1 VILLRGKWLS
11 AFQVAAVY
19 VGTVV
24 GAGFATGKEIV
35 EFFTQYGFYGLIG
48 IVLSGCLF
56 MWIGAK
62 MMILSQEIGATS
74 YKEFNE
80 YLFGHKIGTIVN
92 MLMLLVL
99 LGVTSVMLSGAGAVF
114 HEQLGLPYL
123 AGIGITILL
132 TVGVMF
138 FGVKGLFGVNL
149 VVVPIMV
156 LFSLILAS
164 KVLQGADGQVLGVLA
179 QDTSIRW
186 IVSPFIY
193 TAFNLAMAQAVLVP
207 LANEV
212 KDRSIVKWGG
222 ILGGGILCLILITS
236 HISLSSLP
244 DVQQFEIPMAEVMK
258 TLMFSFYWLYVFVI
272 YGEIFTSVIGDVFGL
287 ERQIKSSFKVPSLL
301 IVCGILGISFFISL
315 FGYGSLISILYPI
328 FGYMSLTVLFLMILP
343 KSLLDRI
350 PFRNR

>member
-1 VILLRGKWLS
+1 MRGKWLS

-35 EFFTQYGFYGLIG
+35 EFFTQYGLYGLIG
-48 IVLSGCLF
+48 ILLSGCLF

-62 MMILSQEIGATS
+62 MMIVSQEIGAKS

-80 YLFGHKIGTIVN
+80 YLFGNKIGTIVN
-92 MLMLLVL
+92 ILMLLVL
-99 LGVTSVMLSGAGAVF
+99 VGVTSVMLSGAGAVF

-123 AGIGITILL
+123 TGIGITIIL

-164 KVLQGADGQVLGVLA
+164 KVLMGGEGPVLGA
-179 QDTSIRW
+179 FSSDTSLRW

-222 ILGGGILCLILITS
+222 IIGGGILCLILITN

-244 DVQQFEIPMAEVMK
+244 NVGQFEIPMAEVMK
-258 TLMFSFYWLYVFVI
+258 TLMFSFYWLYVLVI

-287 ERQIKSSFKVPSLL
+287 ERQIKTAIRLPSIL
-301 IVCGILGISFFISL
+301 IVTGILTVAFFISL

-328 FGYMSLTVLFLMILP
+328 FGYMSLTVLFLLVLP
-343 KSLLDRI
+343 ESVLDRI
-350 PFRNR
+350 PFRNS

>member
-1 VILLRGKWLS
+1 MRGKWLS

-35 EFFTQYGFYGLIG
+35 EFFTQYGLYGLIG
-48 IVLSGCLF
+48 IILSGCLF

-62 MMILSQEIGATS
+62 MMLVSQEIGAKS

-80 YLFGHKIGTIVN
+80 YLFGHEIGTIVN
-92 MLMLLVL
+92 ILMLLVL
-99 LGVTSVMLSGAGAVF
+99 VGVTSVMLSGAGAVF

-123 AGIGITILL
+123 VGIGITIVL

-149 VVVPIMV
+149 VVVPMMV

-164 KVLQGADGQVLGVLA
+164 KVLLEGDGPVLGFFSP
-179 QDTSIRW
+179 DTSLRW

-222 ILGGGILCLILITS
+222 IIGGGILCLILITN

-244 DVQQFEIPMAEVMK
+244 NVHQFEIPMAEVMK
-258 TLMFSFYWLYVFVI
+258 TLMFSFYWLYVLVI

-287 ERQIKSSFKVPSLL
+287 ERQIKSAVSLPSLL
-301 IVCGILGISFFISL
+301 IVFAILSVAFFISL

-328 FGYMSLTVLFLMILP
+328 FGYMSLTVLFLLVLPESILN
-343 KSLLDRI
+343 RI
-350 PFRNR
+350 PFRNG

>member
-1 VILLRGKWLS
+1 MRGKWLS

-35 EFFTQYGFYGLIG
+35 EFFTQYGLYGLVG
-48 IVLSGCLF
+48 ILLSGCLF

-62 MMILSQEIGATS
+62 MMLVSQEIGAKS

-80 YLFGHKIGTIVN
+80 YLFGSKIGTIVN
-92 MLMLLVL
+92 TLMLLVL
-99 LGVTSVMLSGAGAVF
+99 IGVTSVMLSGAGAVF

-156 LFSLILAS
+156 LFSLILAG
-164 KVLQGADGQVLGVLA
+164 KVLMGAEGPAFGVFSP
-179 QDTSIRW
+179 DTSLRW

-212 KDRSIVKWGG
+212 KDQAIVKWGG
-222 ILGGGILCLILITS
+222 IIGGGILCLILITN

-244 DVQQFEIPMAEVMK
+244 NVGQFEIPMAEVMK
-258 TLMFSFYWLYVFVI
+258 TLMFSFYWLYVLVI

-287 ERQIKSSFKVPSLL
+287 ERQIKTAIRLPSIL
-301 IVCGILGISFFISL
+301 IVCGILSVAFFISL

-328 FGYMSLTVLFLMILP
+328 FGYMSLAVLVLLVLP
-343 KSLLDRI
+343 ESVLERI
-350 PFRNR
+350 PFRNS

>member
-1 VILLRGKWLS
+1 MLRGKWLS

-35 EFFTQYGFYGLIG
+35 EFFTQYGLYGLIG
-48 IVLSGCLF
+48 IMLSGCLF

-62 MMILSQEIGATS
+62 MMIVSQEIGAKS

-80 YLFGHKIGTIVN
+80 YLFGNKIGTIVN
-92 MLMLLVL
+92 ILMLLVL
-99 LGVTSVMLSGAGAVF
+99 VGVTSVMLSGAGAVF
-114 HEQLGLPYL
+114 HEQLGLSYL
-123 AGIGITILL
+123 VGIGITIVL

-164 KVLQGADGQVLGVLA
+164 KVLMGGEGQVLGTFA
-179 QDTSIRW
+179 PDTSLRW

-222 ILGGGILCLILITS
+222 IIGGGILCLILITN

-244 DVQQFEIPMAEVMK
+244 NVGQFEIPMAEVMK
-258 TLMFSFYWLYVFVI
+258 KLMFSFYWLYVLVI

-287 ERQIKSSFKVPSLL
+287 ERQIKTAIRLPS
-301 IVCGILGISFFISL
+301 IVIVICILTVAFFISL

-328 FGYMSLTVLFLMILP
+328 FGYMSLTVLFLLVLP
-343 KSLLDRI
+343 ESVLNRI
-350 PFRNR
+350 PFRNS